1 MKPASSS
8 GIKLVLWWIF
18 AYPAV
23 SCIVSL
29 ALAGP
34 VAAAEGASFGD
45 AFLFLLMLN
54 RPDGRCCRPFRLS
67 LNRTHTRFSVSLLA
81 FAKAFAVFT
90 LIFFTVSGQRAA
102 LALLM
107 AVFTAVIAI
116 AVELLVATAFP
127 A

>member
-1 MKPASSS
+1 MKPASRS

-45 AFLFLLMLN
+45 AVLFLLM
-54 RPDGRCCRPFRLS
+54 R
-67 LNRTHTRFSVSLLA
+67 RTVTGIPRTAGAPTGGVGIVITLL
-81 FAKAFAVFT
+81 
-90 LIFFTVSGQRAA
+90 RACA
-102 LALLM
+102 
-107 AVFTAVIAI
+107 
-116 AVELLVATAFP
+116 
-127 A
+127 